1 METLNS
7 SWPCA
12 GGMSDQCI
20 GKKCVFKKQAQ
31 KQLLLDRI
39 LPRLINFSSRCRKR
53 MAGFEFDT
61 KATPNCNISNL
72 FFSQNFRKA
81 SRLYFFFQIEAYQ
94 VNLPNNFWNT
104 TENIFNQLK
113 DVINS
118 LLTKMS
124 ENEAEVENLNGE
136 WFSEMEK
143 AIEDLLM

>member
-1 METLNS
+1 
-7 SWPCA
+7 
-12 GGMSDQCI
+12 
-20 GKKCVFKKQAQ
+20 
-31 KQLLLDRI
+31 
-39 LPRLINFSSRCRKR
+39 

-61 KATPNCNISNL
+61 KATPNCNIPNL
-72 FFSQNFRKA
+72 FFHRIFERPWGSI
-81 SRLYFFFQIEAYQ
+81 FFLIEAYQ
-94 VNLPNNFWNT
+94 VDLPNNFWNT
-104 TENIFNQLK
+104 TQNIFNQLK